1 MDAITMKIRGNCVV
15 PDVKEIMIGSSAD
28 MEKLPTSTD
37 VGKFEKSDANEPCA
51 IGSIAYTSDFKFI
64 CQLGIDNTWHE
75 V

>member
-1 MDAITMKIRGNCVV
+1 MDAITMRIRGNCVV

-37 VGKFEKSDANEPCA
+37 VGKFDNSDANELCA
-51 IGSIAYTSDFKFI
+51 VGSIAYTSDFKFI
-64 CQLGIDNTWHE
+64 CQLGIDNMWHE

>member
-37 VGKFEKSDANEPCA
+37 VGKFENSDANAPCA
-51 IGSIAYTSDFKFI
+51 VGSIAYTPDFKFI
-64 CQLGIDNTWHE
+64 CQLGIDNTWHN

>member
-1 MDAITMKIRGNCVV
+1 MDAITIKIRGNCVV

-37 VGKFEKSDANEPCA
+37 VGKFENSDANAPCA
-51 IGSIAYTSDFKFI
+51 VGSIAYTPDFKFI
-64 CQLGIDNTWHE
+64 CQLGIDNAWHE

>member
-37 VGKFEKSDANEPCA
+37 VGKFENSDANAPCA
-51 IGSIAYTSDFKFI
+51 VGSIAYTPDFKFI
-64 CQLGIDNTWHE
+64 C
-75 V
+75 